1 MRRWW
6 GVAAVLAVL
15 VYAPGAVAA
24 AQTTE
29 LMPGVSYTR
38 DVRTLGGERTVFHVV
53 VGPKPGALYDL
64 QPVLS
69 NGTITGRE
77 TVTSMQRR
85 LSGRATVVGVNGDY
99 YNIDSGYP
107 SGIFMRGGVLLG
119 RPTSSRS
126 TLGIGLDGLLRIAR
140 VGFFGTWAVADAERA
155 PLDQLNRPVE
165 KGEVGLFTPAW
176 GERTPSSPK
185 AVDVVLSGF
194 PTAKANID
202 LTGQIASVETGG
214 GTPIPDG
221 GAVVQAIGPGSQHLR
236 VQALPGLPF
245 TLKLILKPWW
255 EQVRDAIGGGP
266 AIVRHGKVSLPTTEA
281 FTSDQLLGR
290 DPRTAVG
297 QRGDGRIVLVA
308 VDGRQQTSAGITL
321 TDLAQELIRLGV
333 VTGMSFDS
341 GGSTQLA
348 FDGSVLNAPSDGE
361 SRAVSDALM
370 ILYYGA
376 YAKKPENKVVSP
388 NGDGVAEG
396 QRLVYKIVRPSTV
409 NARLLGP
416 NGNAVWSYKGPRDPG
431 EYPLEPDPKLL
442 KQGSWRFVVSAVDSD
457 GNDSKAARTFTVNE
471 ALGFLELSDQTIR
484 VTKKHH
490 ENVGISFKIS
500 DTSRV
505 RVTVESSGSI
515 VRTLYERRDQE
526 PGRVST
532 SWNGR
537 TSSNHI
543 ARAGRYVIR
552 VRATNDIGPVELTGS
567 VLLKRR

>member
-1 MRRWW
+1 M
-6 GVAAVLAVL
+6 
-15 VYAPGAVAA
+15 
-24 AQTTE
+24 
-29 LMPGVSYTR
+29 
-38 DVRTLGGERTVFHVV
+38 
-53 VGPKPGALYDL
+53 
-64 QPVLS
+64 
-69 NGTITGRE
+69 
-77 TVTSMQRR
+77 
-85 LSGRATVVGVNGDY
+85 
-99 YNIDSGYP
+99 
-107 SGIFMRGGVLLG
+107 
-119 RPTSSRS
+119 
-126 TLGIGLDGLLRIAR
+126 
-140 VGFFGTWAVADAERA
+140 
-155 PLDQLNRPVE
+155 
-165 KGEVGLFTPAW
+165 
-176 GERTPSSPK
+176 
-185 AVDVVLSGF
+185 
-194 PTAKANID
+194 
-202 LTGQIASVETGG
+202 
-214 GTPIPDG
+214 
-221 GAVVQAIGPGSQHLR
+221 
-236 VQALPGLPF
+236 
-245 TLKLILKPWW
+245 
-255 EQVRDAIGGGP
+255 RDAIGGGP
-266 AIVRHGKVSLPTTEA
+266 AIVRHGKVVAADDRGSSPPTSCSVATR
-281 FTSDQLLGR
+281 GR
-290 DPRTAVG
+290 RSG

-321 TDLAQELIRLGV
+321 TDLAEELVRLGV

-341 GGSTQLA
+341 GGSTQIA

-457 GNDSKAARTFTVNE
+457 GNDSKAAAHLHGQRGSRLPRALRPDDSRDEE
-471 ALGFLELSDQTIR
+471 APRERSASR
-484 VTKKHH
+484 
-490 ENVGISFKIS
+490 SRS
-500 DTSRV
+500 ADTSRV

-526 PGRVST
+526 PGHVST

-552 VRATNDIGPVELTGS
+552 VRATNDIGPVELTDS